1 MVESVD
7 LIHVVVCL
15 LPRFLPR
22 ALQKGDDLHWRSKT
36 GEFVKKKMRSKL
48 RREKQASKHQ
58 KGPTLLYLPSR
69 QWVAW
74 LNYVHFSC
82 TLMCMFIRIELRFCW
97 TCFKSLAQNARVDY
111 FSISNSNI
119 QIYFMSPGLSDLPV
133 AQCWPDVV
141 LSVPSTG
148 GQQGQ
153 TWYHWLLCQ
162 SDHPWSGQE
171 ATPP

>member
-69 QWVAW
+69 Q
-74 LNYVHFSC
+74 
-82 TLMCMFIRIELRFCW
+82 
-97 TCFKSLAQNARVDY
+97 
-111 FSISNSNI
+111 
-119 QIYFMSPGLSDLPV
+119 
-133 AQCWPDVV
+133 
-141 LSVPSTG
+141 
-148 GQQGQ
+148 
-153 TWYHWLLCQ
+153 
-162 SDHPWSGQE
+162 
-171 ATPP
+171 